1 MKNKK
6 NTMPAG
12 MLFKRFCHHCGTR
25 LEKCA
30 NTRTVK
36 RGDSDYEEHRRIGR
50 TRVIGD
56 VEVTEYTGYEC
67 PNCKNQIAYDEQII
81 ISNIQKKLGKKVLS
95 EEEIEKEK
103 VGAQIKQKRK
113 DTANKIIFFSII
125 FILFALTV
133 YFVVAT
139 GKIDIKFY
147 F

>member
-1 MKNKK
+1 
-6 NTMPAG
+6 MPAG

-25 LEKCA
+25 LEKCG
-30 NTRTVK
+30 NTRTFK
-36 RGDSDYEEHRRIGR
+36 PGDSDYEEHRRIGMHR
-50 TRVIGD
+50 TRFIGD

-103 VGAQIKQKRK
+103 ASAQIKQKRK
-113 DTANKIIFFSII
+113 DTANKIIFFSIM
-125 FILFALTV
+125 FIALALTV

>member
-1 MKNKK
+1 
-6 NTMPAG
+6 MPAG
-12 MLFKRFCHHCGTR
+12 MLFKRFCHHCGMR

-50 TRVIGD
+50 NRVIGD

-103 VGAQIKQKRK
+103 AGAQIKQKRK

-125 FILFALTV
+125 VILFALAV

>member
-6 NTMPAG
+6 STMPAG

-36 RGDSDYEEHRRIGR
+36 PGDSDYKEHRRIGTHR
-50 TRVIGD
+50 TRFIGD

-95 EEEIEKEK
+95 EEEIIKEEDR
-103 VGAQIKQKRK
+103 AKRK
-113 DTANKIIFFSII
+113 IKNKKLLTASF
-125 FILFALTV
+125 
-133 YFVVAT
+133 
-139 GKIDIKFY
+139 
-147 F
+147 